1 MAAANGKNGAPKSS
15 GLVMA
20 LLAATVVGGG
30 GGGLLGFG
38 VIGPMIPEKGRGS
51 VSPASTEASGESEK
65 PNGESGG
72 KAGEGGNAHGDAGG
86 GHGDAG
92 GGHGDAGGGHGDAGG
107 GHGDAG
113 GGHGDAG
120 GGHGDAGGGHG
131 DAAGGHG
138 AAAGG
143 HGDAAG
149 ANAKASAAHRGDA
162 KGHVKEL
169 PAIVTNLSGA
179 DRHWVRL
186 QSAIIYDPDELPHI
200 EPMIAELSADIT
212 AFLGTLDLSNIEGP
226 DGLRRLQEEL
236 SERIAIR
243 SERRVRGFLIE
254 TLVVQ

>member
-30 GGGLLGFG
+30 GGAFLGFG
-38 VIGPMIPEKGRGS
+38 VIGPMIPEKGHGA

-72 KAGEGGNAHGDAGG
+72 KPGEGANEHGDAGG

-92 GGHGDAGGGHGDAGG
+92 GEHGAAAGGHGDSS
-107 GHGDAG
+107 
-113 GGHGDAG
+113 
-120 GGHGDAGGGHG
+120 
-131 DAAGGHG
+131 GGHG

-143 HGDAAG
+143 HGDSPG
-149 ANAKASAAHRGDA
+149 ANAKPSAAHRGDA

-169 PAIVTNLSGA
+169 PAIVTNLSGGE
-179 DRHWVRL
+179 RHWVRL
-186 QSAIIYDPDELPHI
+186 QSAIIYDPEELPHI

-212 AFLGTLDLSNIEGP
+212 AFLGTLNLSNIEGP

-236 SERIAIR
+236 SERVAIR